1 MNDKDAAV
9 IKVLNDIGYTE
20 EPELSPEQEE
30 MLKRACD
37 PEQQFL
43 YDVKN
48 LFNQS
53 DKSSNHK

>member
-30 MLKRACD
+30 QLARACD
-37 PEQQFL
+37 PEKQFL
-43 YDVKN
+43 HDVESLFKN
-48 LFNQS
+48 PS
-53 DKSSNHK
+53 D